1 MRKNILKLDF
11 SKLRKHEVKTL
22 ASRVIKA
29 VEGYNPETLQIKEIY
44 DLLVELEPQIGS
56 LELSYIAHPISKKL
70 NAMRKQRLAFAK
82 GIINQMEVIEMGKIS
97 GKEASLEVAKPI
109 VLQHLQ
115 SLWKYDD
122 TKIYDNII
130 LFSKHVAENAQ
141 LQTAMETL
149 DLLTYHDSLQSVNN
163 AIEEQFNARTKSISE
178 RPKRATPG
186 IVAAIKTALQDL
198 FKQIEVAQVKN
209 LAHNYTP
216 LIDELNK
223 QIAIVKATLKARSS
237 ISKKKA
243 EENAL
248 ENNEVVVEGGSEGV
262 LETIHSTQR
271 MYPMNVEV
279 EDETNLEQLDKK
291 KTVAMSAKLTRLP
304 VDSTKA

>member
-22 ASRVIKA
+22 ASRVIRA

-56 LELSYIAHPISKKL
+56 LELNYIAHPISKKL

-82 GIINQMEVIEMGKIS
+82 GIINKMEVIEKGKIS

-115 SLWKYDD
+115 GLWNNDD
-122 TKIYDNII
+122 TKIYDNVI
-130 LFSKHVAENAQ
+130 LFSKHVAEDAQ

-149 DLLTYHDSLQSVNN
+149 GLLEYHDSLQSVNN
-163 AIEEQFNARTKSISE
+163 AIEEQFVARSKCISA

-186 IVAAIKTALQDL
+186 IVAAIKTALQDM
-198 FKQIEVAQVKN
+198 FKQIEVAQLKN
-209 LAHNYTP
+209 LEHNYTP
-216 LIDELNK
+216 LIDELNEM
-223 QIAIVKATLKARSS
+223 IAFLKATIKARSS
-237 ISKKKA
+237 INKKNA
-243 EENAL
+243 EKIGDNDD
-248 ENNEVVVEGGSEGV
+248 VVVDNQPEEPSEPIQTV
-262 LETIHSTQR
+262 SR
-271 MYPMNVEV
+271 MYPMSAELGNEDNLGEV
-279 EDETNLEQLDKK
+279 DKK
-291 KTVAMSAKLTRLP
+291 RTVAVPRKQTLLP
-304 VDSTKA
+304 DVSTES